1 MFGYSV
7 GGGVEYALGFC
18 SANPQ
23 RRLGPQQKTFLF
35 PVGAY
40 PRGGR
45 PALTSG
51 SMPPLRSAA
60 VTSRADACAP
70 ERADACLGAAD
81 ALYRAR
87 VDPKPVGDLAHAV
100 RASGLV

>member
-7 GGGVEYALGFC
+7 GGGVEYTLGFC

-23 RRLGPQQKTFLF
+23 GRLGPQSFSRWGHT
-35 PVGAY
+35 
-40 PRGGR
+40 RGVAG

-70 ERADACLGAAD
+70 EHSDACLERAAD

-87 VDPKPVGDLAHAV
+87 VDAKPVGDLAHAV
-100 RASGLV
+100 RAPGLV